1 MTAPIDQKDV
11 ASLLKK
17 TEEELQRRED
27 QLSRIN
33 QEVYK
38 KNLELLKEKRR
49 LETILY
55 NMAEAVFVL
64 DADYTF
70 TLFNATAQKLLGLS
84 EAEVVGRHCDGV
96 VLLRDAENKAVNL
109 SSLLLAQAKDGG
121 ARPGEFYLTAR
132 SGPRVVKIGV
142 TSVALPYD
150 VKVEYVVILN
160 DITAEK
166 EIAQLKDEFISIASH
181 ELRTPM
187 TAVKG
192 YLWMLTS
199 GKGGTLAEKGQV
211 YLSKAVRAT
220 DRMIALIGDIL
231 NVSAI
236 EQGRIDLKIEA
247 VNLKD
252 LILEELDELKVKA
265 EQKGLALSLT
275 GFEALPKVAAD
286 RRRVLEVVTNL
297 LGNALKFTD
306 RGFVRLTAVRQDNFV
321 KVAISDSGKGFS
333 PSDEEKLFRKF
344 TRLDSSLVTVAES
357 GGTGLGLYICKMI
370 IEKLGGQIGA
380 ESGGASQGATFW
392 FTLPVAS

>member
-1 MTAPIDQKDV
+1 MTVPIDPKDV
-11 ASLLKK
+11 AGLLKK

-64 DADYTF
+64 AADYTF
-70 TLFNATAQKLLGLS
+70 MLFNTTAQKLLGLS
-84 EAEVVGRHCDGV
+84 EVEVVGRHCDGV
-96 VLLRDAENKAVNL
+96 VLLKDEQNNSVNF
-109 SSLLLAQAKDGG
+109 SSVLLAQTKDLKSIS
-121 ARPGEFYLTAR
+121 PGEFYLQTKA
-132 SGPRVVKIGV
+132 GPRVVKIGV
-142 TSVALPYD
+142 AAIELPYD

-166 EIAQLKDEFISIASH
+166 EITKLKDEFISIASH

-199 GKGGTLAEKGQV
+199 GKGGELAEKGKS
-211 YLSKAVRAT
+211 YLAKAVRAT

-236 EQGRIDLKIEA
+236 EQGRIDLKIES
-247 VNLKD
+247 LRLQD
-252 LILEELDELKVKA
+252 LIFEEMDELKVKA
-265 EQKGLALSLT
+265 EQKGLSLKIE
-275 GFEALPKVAAD
+275 GFDSLPEVKAD
-286 RRRVLEVVTNL
+286 RRRVLEVITNL

-306 RGFVRLTAVRQDNFV
+306 QGSVRVEAGCQDNFV
-321 KVAISDSGKGFS
+321 KVAVVDSGRGFS
-333 PSDEEKLFRKF
+333 QADQEKLFRKF
-344 TRLDSSLVTVAES
+344 TRLDASLVTMAES

-370 IEKLGGQIGA
+370 VEKLGGQIGA
-380 ESGGASQGATFW
+380 ESQGPGQGATFW
-392 FTLPVAS
+392 FTLPVS